1 MLQRFLTYIIMMLI
15 ILTGLYFAFFMVS
28 LLLPFLLLLF
38 IVVAVRV
45 WFQKRAIKKMLKQA
59 QQQASVAAQHKHFRK
74 VSDDNII
81 DVEYEE
87 VRTND
92 KA

>member
-1 MLQRFLTYIIMMLI
+1 
-15 ILTGLYFAFFMVS
+15 
-28 LLLPFLLLLF
+28 
-38 IVVAVRV
+38 
-45 WFQKRAIKKMLKQA
+45 MLKQA
-59 QQQASVAAQHKHFRK
+59 PQQASTTTQRKHFRK